1 MTAAPSTET
10 TDRAAVAAAGFFA
23 MVSRAVF
30 TAIAVI
36 LMVLAIVLA
45 GDAMV
50 ECALAFWRGDDVGA
64 AALAGIGYSVVA
76 IATFEIAKYL
86 FEEEVLRGSEKRV
99 AAEARR
105 SLTRFISTIAIA
117 IFLEALVIV
126 FRVGKD
132 QVPYLIYPTL
142 LLVAGIVVV
151 IGLGVYQRL
160 SAEVEDAVEA
170 RDAEDEDGGTV
181 ETAQAPDAP
190 SPSAAAR
197 VSRRTGDGR
206 PTRRS
211 GPGP

>member
-1 MTAAPSTET
+1 
-10 TDRAAVAAAGFFA
+10 

>member
-1 MTAAPSTET
+1 MTANRPSET
-10 TDRAAVAAAGFFA
+10 SDRAAVAAAGFFA
-23 MVSRAVF
+23 RVSRAVF
-30 TAIAVI
+30 TAIAAV
-36 LMVLAIVLA
+36 LMVLAVVLV

-50 ECALAFWRGDDVGA
+50 ECALAFRRGDDVGA
-64 AALAGIGYSVVA
+64 AALAGIGYAVVA
-76 IATFEIAKYL
+76 VATFEIAKYL

-132 QVPYLIYPTL
+132 QVPHLIYPTL
-142 LLVAGIVVV
+142 LLVAGIAVV

-160 SAEVEDAVEA
+160 SADVEEAVEA

-181 ETAQAPDAP
+181 ETARTPDAR
-190 SPSAAAR
+190 SPSGAAR
-197 VSRRTGDGR
+197 VSRRNGDGL
-206 PTRRS
+206 PAKRS
-211 GPGP
+211 GPEP

>member
-1 MTAAPSTET
+1 MKADRPTET
-10 TDRAAVAAAGFFA
+10 SDRAAVAAAGLFA
-23 MVSRAVF
+23 VVSRVVF
-30 TAIAVI
+30 TVIAMI

-45 GDAMV
+45 GDAV
-50 ECALAFWRGDDVGA
+50 IECALAFGRGDDVGA
-64 AALAGIGYSVVA
+64 AALAGIGYAVVA
-76 IATFEIAKYL
+76 VATFEIAKYL

-132 QVPYLIYPTL
+132 QVPQLIYPTL

-160 SAEVEDAVEA
+160 SADVEEAVEA
-170 RDAEDEDGGTV
+170 RDAAEEEDA
-181 ETAQAPDAP
+181 TAP
-190 SPSAAAR
+190 R
-197 VSRRTGDGR
+197 
-206 PTRRS
+206 
-211 GPGP
+211 